1 MSCTVIGLPFAI
13 AWVLGAVVTVAT
25 ASSELDVSID
35 NDLLEQ
41 IDVESTLEAKYKSE
55 IHESCDDVHVI
66 SEKQFLEKSFETP
79 FVDKNLLLKTLEE
92 HGVRDIKE
100 NEYGQIR
107 GITGDF
113 VLEFERFED
122 DKPYSVLIKYLDTEN
137 PNEKIK
143 DLTSE
148 YAINVQEQTYNN
160 IVEKLNANNME
171 IESEEVCDD
180 NTIVLTINLE

>member
-1 MSCTVIGLPFAI
+1 MSCSVVAI
-13 AWVLGAVVTVAT
+13 PWAISWIIAGISTT
-25 ASSELDVSID
+25 AITAAAKSVFDDEGEKLIQYLENKEKNCID
-35 NDLLEQ
+35 SCE
-41 IDVESTLEAKYKSE
+41 EKY
-55 IHESCDDVHVI
+55 II
-66 SEKQFLEKSFETP
+66 SEKQFLEKNFETP